1 MQRMT
6 SNQLI
11 LILTYEVIE
20 NISLMYMNSDKGLKF
35 GSLHLG

>member
-1 MQRMT
+1 MT
-6 SNQLI
+6 PNQLI

-20 NISLMYMNSDKGLKF
+20 NISLMHMNSDKGLKF